1 MVTVQSYAL
10 SAMWPNKFK
19 EKWGKRLKYMKYLV
33 DKWEM
38 PNFAPMN
45 TTEATQRLEHKGIKA
60 TANRILVYRELA
72 RHGRP
77 MSLADMENS
86 MPQMDKS
93 SIFRVLSLFLDHD
106 VVHTFTDGR
115 GVQNY
120 ELCHD
125 DGACHHDDGHLH
137 FYCEMCHRSFC
148 LDDVP
153 LPEIELPEGYA
164 PRSVSFV
171 IMGECPDCR
180 KARL

>member
-1 MVTVQSYAL
+1 
-10 SAMWPNKFK
+10 
-19 EKWGKRLKYMKYLV
+19 
-33 DKWEM
+33 
-38 PNFAPMN
+38 MN
-45 TTEATQRLEHKGIKA
+45 TTEATQRLEHKGIRA

-125 DGACHHDDGHLH
+125 DGQCHHDDGLQWSDHETLPRQTRRTH
-137 FYCEMCHRSFC
+137 QAGVCER
-148 LDDVP
+148 
-153 LPEIELPEGYA
+153 
-164 PRSVSFV
+164 
-171 IMGECPDCR
+171 
-180 KARL
+180 